1 MSGGLEQCISK
12 GFTIVVLGCLGGGIS
27 PVAIALSPA
36 IAQTTPAPTQRAQ
49 GSDRPPV
56 PAPEAIPPSTPSTR
70 PETKT
75 TEPRPTQARPATN
88 TDGKPPL
95 DKFPPNPLEVN
106 EPDPLIPY
114 DYKDRPL
121 TAREKQQLIAAADR
135 LVVIGATRLQAGDN
149 VGAFDAWNREL
160 RYRRLAG
167 LLLTEVAALGRV
179 GDVAWAQ
186 NNQLQL
192 RYITQRLEQILVL
205 ARKAP
210 AEVQRDRTVPPE
222 LTTPTKRLELLEA
235 LGLAYQQVRLPNV
248 AVSIY
253 DEILAA
259 ARNQNDTVKIEAT
272 LITLGQLQLG
282 RFNYAEAAKIYAELL
297 ERARS
302 RNDSFNIPI
311 YLQQLGHIHEQA
323 KQFAE
328 AIPYHQ
334 QLIEFYQTA
343 GDPVPIPALVNKIAD
358 NYRRLNQLDKA
369 EQNYQLAYQLAQPQ
383 LQFAVAGD
391 ALKRLGEMYRA
402 NDRLDAAKRIYTFLI
417 QVEQQGYNT
426 YGMMDAYDQLG
437 QVYLQDKDYPE
448 AAFAFQQG
456 LVIAKQLK
464 YKEAYFTAQIEK
476 ATEPN
481 GDSETTPPE
490 PTDEGTETPDP
501 APANP
506 EDSKDTQAAP
516 ETTSPPPATDQP
528 RNRRPAP
535 SPR

>member
-1 MSGGLEQCISK
+1 MRCGVKPFVNQFVTKS
-12 GFTIVVLGCLGGGIS
+12 VVLAALGYLGGGVGS
-27 PVAIALSPA
+27 WAIAVSPTL
-36 IAQTTPAPTQRAQ
+36 AQTAPPLQAQ
-49 GSDRPPV
+49 GRDRTPNL
-56 PAPEAIPPSTPSTR
+56 APEAIPPTNPGTR

-75 TEPRPTQARPATN
+75 PDPIPTKPGPTP
-88 TDGKPPL
+88 TDDGKTPL

-121 TAREKQQLIAAADR
+121 TAQERKQLSDAADR

-160 RYRRLAG
+160 RYRRLASP
-167 LLLTEVAALGRV
+167 LLIEVAALGRV

-192 RYITQRLEQILVL
+192 RYITQRLDQILAL
-205 ARKAP
+205 ARKPTADLS
-210 AEVQRDRTVPPE
+210 RDRATPPE
-222 LTTPTKRLELLEA
+222 LTTPAKRLELLEA
-235 LGLAYQQVRLPNV
+235 LGLAYQQVRLPNI
-248 AVSIY
+248 AASIY

-259 ARNQNDTVKIEAT
+259 ARNRNDTVKIEAT
-272 LITLGQLQLG
+272 LITLGQLHLG

-311 YLQQLGHIHEQA
+311 YLQQLAYIHEQA

-328 AIPYHQ
+328 AIPYQQ

-358 NYRRLNQLDKA
+358 NHRRLNQLDKA

-383 LQFAVAGD
+383 LQFAVAGE
-391 ALKRLGEMYRA
+391 ALKRLGELYRA
-402 NDRLDAAKRIYTFLI
+402 NDRLNAAKRIYTFLI

-437 QVYLQDKDYPE
+437 QVYLQDKDYPN

-464 YKEAYFTAQIEK
+464 FKEAYFTTQIEK
-476 ATEPN
+476 ATEPA
-481 GDSETTPPE
+481 GESENTTPE
-490 PTDEGTETPDP
+490 SSDP
-501 APANP
+501 AP
-506 EDSKDTQAAP
+506 SAP
-516 ETTSPPPATDQP
+516 ESEVAPPASDSPPNEQP
-528 RNRRPAP
+528 TRPDP
-535 SPR
+535 PPTN